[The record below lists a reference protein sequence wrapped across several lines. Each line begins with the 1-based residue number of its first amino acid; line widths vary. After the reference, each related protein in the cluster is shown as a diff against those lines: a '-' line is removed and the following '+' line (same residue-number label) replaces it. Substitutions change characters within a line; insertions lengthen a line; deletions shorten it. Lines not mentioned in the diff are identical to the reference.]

1 MLFLFAFSTILVGIH
16 YGGKA
21 AEYLGGPKHGKR
33 SMQIVSIVYIGMIFV
48 AAAGK
53 MTNFFFLADFFLAFV
68 VFINVISVMIM
79 HKQVTVEIDEF
90 YDNPKYFPELEG
102 KKK

>member
-1 MLFLFAFSTILVGIH
+1 
-16 YGGKA
+16 
-21 AEYLGGPKHGKR
+21 
-33 SMQIVSIVYIGMIFV
+33 MQITTIIYIGMIFV

-53 MTNFFFLADFFLAFV
+53 MTNFFFLADFSLAFV
-68 VFINVISVMIM
+68 VFINVIYVIIM

-102 KKK
+102 KKQAK